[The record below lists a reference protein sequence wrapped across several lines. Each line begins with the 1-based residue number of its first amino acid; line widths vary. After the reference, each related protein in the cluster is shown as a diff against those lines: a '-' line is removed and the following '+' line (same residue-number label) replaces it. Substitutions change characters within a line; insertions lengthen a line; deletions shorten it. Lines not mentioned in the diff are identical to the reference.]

1 MQDDEDREECVEVDV
16 EGEAPLDVVDAAT
29 RRPQEILVAQR
40 PETRR
45 DHQPAVNEEEKGE
58 C

>member
-16 EGEAPLDVVDAAT
+16 EGEAPLDVVDAPT
-29 RRPQEILVAQR
+29 RRSQEVFVAHG

-45 DHQPAVNEEEKGE
+45 DDQPEGKSS
-58 C
+58 

>member
-58 C
+58 